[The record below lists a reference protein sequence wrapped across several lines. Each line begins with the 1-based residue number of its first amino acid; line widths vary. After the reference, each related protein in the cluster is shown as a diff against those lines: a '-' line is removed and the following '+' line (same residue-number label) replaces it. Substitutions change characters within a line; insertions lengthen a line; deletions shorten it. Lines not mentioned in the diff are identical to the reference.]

1 MREQRPFRAASLCS
15 VWLWLSF
22 CEVTIAQP
30 EISDGAPLFPKRS
43 AWQDATPILG
53 PISARGNRSP
63 YTVKGQRYEVM
74 DSAKQYREVGI
85 ASWYGTKFH
94 GRQTANGEIYDLFAA
109 TAAHRSLPL
118 PSSVRVTNLANDRSV
133 LLRVND
139 RGPFRDDRI
148 IDLSYGAA
156 VVLGFAEQGTAPVLV
171 EAVSETEM
179 NSSGEVPSSR
189 YRYLQLG
196 AYLSLGSA
204 ETVSR
209 QMNSQPGWQ
218 FPVAISRVEVNGR
231 QFHRVRVGPFAD
243 PPSLERARNALI
255 DAGFDSPQRLP

>member
-43 AWQDATPILG
+43 AWQDANPISG

-74 DSAKQYREVGI
+74 DSANQYREVGI

-148 IDLSYGAA
+148 ICLLYTSDAA
-156 VVLGFAEQGTAPVLV
+156 DE
-171 EAVSETEM
+171 
-179 NSSGEVPSSR
+179 
-189 YRYLQLG
+189 
-196 AYLSLGSA
+196 
-204 ETVSR
+204 
-209 QMNSQPGWQ
+209 
-218 FPVAISRVEVNGR
+218 
-231 QFHRVRVGPFAD
+231 
-243 PPSLERARNALI
+243 
-255 DAGFDSPQRLP
+255 